1 MKTITDCFEPYINT
15 REYNGIV
22 RDMITWYYG
31 KFQKQPWCAISCS
44 YMANKLGISDQ
55 IGGKNDNVY
64 RLMKQTE
71 AAHKKNG
78 KGIFL
83 YRKDIK
89 KGTVIKRG
97 TIIFILKDDPPMEFD
112 SRKHVTTVYKDFSWT
127 GSGWIQT
134 LGGNQ
139 DNYIKV
145 KQYPQGQIYAIYVP
159 EYEVPKHKTVR
170 KGSEGQDVK
179 DLQTDLNYFGY
190 RDADGEKLKV
200 DGKFGDRTEAALMT
214 MQSDQKLEPD
224 GVCGQLTW
232 SQLAEMKKET
242 VKVRLKSNSYLRP
255 RPVTKSPRLKILK
268 KGSTHTATRISKWV
282 YLVEA
287 EGWVPRFKLEY
298 I

>member
-1 MKTITDCFEPYINT
+1 MKTLTDMFEPYIGT

-22 RDMITWYYG
+22 REMITWYYG
-31 KFQKQPWCAISCS
+31 GFSPVAWCAISCS
-44 YMANKLGISDQ
+44 YMAHKLGISDQ

-64 RLMKQTE
+64 HLMKQTE
-71 AAHKKNG
+71 TAHKKTG
-78 KGIFL
+78 KGVFL

-89 KGTVIKRG
+89 KGMDIPRG
-97 TIIFILKDDPPMEFD
+97 TILFLLKSASPMQAN
-112 SRKHVTTVYKDFSWT
+112 SKKHVTTVFKEFSWT

-159 EYEVPKHKTVR
+159 EYDPKHKTVR

-190 RDADGEKLKV
+190 RADGEKLKV
-200 DGKFGDRTEAALMT
+200 DGKFGAKTETALKV

-232 SQLAEMKKET
+232 NRLDEMKKET

-255 RPVTKSPRLKILK
+255 RPVTGAPRLKILK
-268 KGSTHTATRISKWV
+268 KGTTYTATRISKWV